1 MSFQPRP
8 YRDSSD
14 LEEMRAILTEGR
26 KADNGAYYVHTGDV
40 SWWLFYHDPEE
51 PFSEQIVLWD
61 DDDGRTLGWA
71 LFTPDEGFFDLF
83 IHPSLLGTQQA
94 RQMHDWAEEQIAE
107 KVKARGGKTIRV
119 MWVFETDAARRRLL
133 EERGFSLA
141 GSESHLGQMLYF
153 TRSLAEPIARL
164 ALPDGF
170 VVRSTA
176 GEREVE
182 ARAAAQYGAF
192 QSKWDWDRY
201 VTRFRRFMQSPVYSP
216 ERDVAAVAPEGR
228 FAAFC
233 IFWLDPVNKVG
244 LFEPV
249 GTHPDFQKK
258 GLGKA
263 ALLEGLRRMKTGG
276 METAIVCAEAD
287 NEAAVKLYES
297 LGFGVANKLCM
308 YVKDV

>member
-1 MSFQPRP
+1 MKLQPRP

-14 LEEMRAILTEGR
+14 LEKMLSILIEGR
-26 KADNGAYYVHTGDV
+26 RANTGAYYVHVGDLG
-40 SWWLFYHDPEE
+40 WWLFYHDTGE
-51 PFSEQIVLWD
+51 PFSEQIALWED
-61 DDDGRTLGWA
+61 NDGNTLGWA
-71 LFTPDEGFFDLF
+71 LFTPDEGYFDVF
-83 IHPSLLGTQQA
+83 VQPSLLGTQQA
-94 RQMHDWAEEQIAE
+94 RQMHDRAEEEIAQ

-119 MWVFETDAARRRLL
+119 MWIFETDVARRQLL

-141 GSESHLGQMLYF
+141 GPDPHLGQMIYF
-153 TRSLAEPIARL
+153 TRSLAGPL
-164 ALPDGF
+164 VTPALPDGF
-170 VVRSTA
+170 AVRSTA

-192 QSKWDWDRY
+192 QSKWEWERY
-201 VTRFRRFMQSPVYSP
+201 VARFRRFMRSPVYQR
-216 ERDVAAVAPEGR
+216 EQDVVAVAPDGR

-249 GTHPDFQKK
+249 GAHPDFQKK

-263 ALLEGLRRMKTGG
+263 VLLEGLQRMKANG

-297 LGFGVANKLCM
+297 VGFRAANKLCM

>member
-1 MSFQPRP
+1 MRIEPRP
-8 YRDSSD
+8 YQDSSD
-14 LEEMRAILTEGR
+14 LDRMLSILIEGR
-26 KADNGAYYVHTGDV
+26 KADNGTYYVHTGDL

-51 PFSEQIVLWD
+51 PLWEQIALWE
-61 DDDGRTLGWA
+61 DDDGQTLGWA
-71 LFTPDEGFFDLF
+71 LFTPNDGFFDLF
-83 IHPSLLGTQQA
+83 VHPSLTGTQRA
-94 RQMHDWAEEQIAE
+94 RQMHAWAEEQIAE

-119 MWVFETDAARRRLL
+119 MWVFETDAARRQLL

-141 GSESHLGQMLYF
+141 GPDSHLGQMIYF
-153 TRSLAEPIARL
+153 TRSLAEPVARPT
-164 ALPDGF
+164 LPDGF

-192 QSKWDWDRY
+192 QSKWQWDRY
-201 VTRFRRFMQSPVYSP
+201 VARFRRFMQSPVYDP

-233 IFWLDPVNKVG
+233 IFWLDPVNKVS

-249 GTHPDFQKK
+249 GTHPDFQKR

-263 ALLEGLRRMKTGG
+263 VLLEGLRRMKANV

-287 NEAAVKLYES
+287 NQAAVRLYES
-297 LGFGVANKLCM
+297 VGFRVANKLCM